1 MKTPR
6 EIHITPVLNG
16 FICRVGCQT
25 VVFDSH
31 SDMIA
36 ALESYLINPEQVERD
51 YRHSAMHKFMLEG
64 PLAPEPCPVQAY
76 NQMIGQDCA
85 GVQESLPDPGCDV
98 PVKKPAEMPPLR
110 AEEYQRARRP

>member
-6 EIHITPVLNG
+6 EIHIIPVLNG

-36 ALESYLINPEQVERD
+36 ALKSYLINPEQVERD

-64 PLAPEPCPVQAY
+64 PQITQPGSKVT
-76 NQMIGQDCA
+76 IQDYC
-85 GVQESLPDPGCDV
+85 GVQESPPGQGCDT
-98 PVKKPAEMPPLR
+98 PTPKSL
-110 AEEYQRARRP
+110 